1 MSPQEEAI
9 VKVVTFFVKGSRLKL
24 CFPRR
29 GGRLL
34 ACVMLGALSLP
45 FLSSAGDEGLVAHY
59 SFDEGSG
66 PIARDASGRGNDGR
80 IHGARFVKRG
90 RGFSLQFDGVDDFVD
105 CGAAPS
111 LDLRGAA
118 SLEAW
123 VYPERRVQEE
133 VGILGKHFD
142 SFLLSF
148 YTDGQCWWYISSGG
162 NNAKSLLT
170 PGSWHHVAGTF
181 DGAKLKLYIDG
192 QLAGGQESRFP
203 SIQPGRKLFLGC
215 VPRDAEAEDPSQ
227 TRSGYFPGELD
238 EVRVYSRALSEA
250 EIAVRFNAMKDQ
262 LDLLAGFQP
271 VAPAA
276 SLEVDGL
283 TAAAGKSGQLELKT
297 AKGVYSLESFFAYP
311 GETIGWNAL
320 SEGEGGGEP
329 RWDPEVRRAGEKA
342 IEITAQGSR
351 YALHRRIR
359 VERGTVA
366 IEDEVIQRG
375 EEPAGI
381 LLRHRLTSP
390 AAFREAFTASGAEN
404 PAVFLS
410 GERESLGILPE
421 DDVSRLRFEAGLGMP
436 RNQARLRIG
445 DAALERGKSRA
456 FRFRLYF
463 FEAGADLFTFF
474 NRVRRDWK
482 SNFTILGPFSFF
494 DVGPPLLD
502 DPGRLRAYL
511 QRRRLRLAALSPW
524 LDYDPGS
531 FDRVWPREE
540 YKRRMQQAARALKAA
555 DPEIRCL
562 GCIETDWVAIDPEKI
577 PGGDKLPRAA
587 PGGPSGNHWLSNA
600 ETRILEAA
608 ELPWKD
614 SVKRSKEGLLQLELY
629 SRGGRPQTSLS
640 VYPRPGN
647 HQHRFL
653 LEQARFLLDEVGLD
667 GFYIDEF
674 SQSWAGSGI
683 RSYEGE
689 DGLSAE
695 IDPGTGRLGRR
706 FVDCGLAGIETRIEL
721 CRYALER
728 GKLAVANTYASSM
741 EEQAMPVQR
750 FSETWAMF
758 DPMAVADGEKPPLN
772 PFLLRGA
779 LASPIGLGI
788 AGASGKRDAA
798 RRLMKAV
805 VFYLRHGLLYYHYAL
820 DDLPESGDG
829 SGEYGPVNRMFPL
842 TPLALHEGWIEGE
855 ERIITAVSGD
865 FKLAS
870 KEKPAVYLYDLS
882 GREKPPRFA
891 AEAEKGGWKVA
902 ARLRDW
908 AEIAVIERRD
918 R

>member
-1 MSPQEEAI
+1 M
-9 VKVVTFFVKGSRLKL
+9 VTFFVKGSRLKP
-24 CFPRR
+24 FFTRR

-34 ACVMLGALSLP
+34 AGVMLAAFSLP
-45 FLSSAGDEGLVAHY
+45 LLAAAGDDGLVAHF
-59 SFDEGSG
+59 SFDEGPG
-66 PIARDASGRGNDGR
+66 PLARDASGRGNDGR

-123 VYPERRVQEE
+123 VYPERHVQEE

-142 SFLLSF
+142 SFLLSY

-170 PGSWHHVAGTF
+170 PGSWHHLAGTF
-181 DGAKLKLYIDG
+181 DGAKLKLFIDG
-192 QLAGGQESRFP
+192 QLAGRQESRFS
-203 SIQPGRKLFLGC
+203 SIQPGKRLFLGC
-215 VPRDAEAEDPSQ
+215 VLRDAAAEDPSQ
-227 TRSGYFPGELD
+227 TRGGYFPGELD
-238 EVRVYSRALSEA
+238 EVRFYSRALSEA
-250 EIAVRFNAMKDQ
+250 EIAARFNAMKDQ

-276 SLEVDGL
+276 SLEGDGL

-297 AKGVYSLESFFAYP
+297 GKGVYSLESFLAYP
-311 GETIGWNAL
+311 GESIGWNAL

-329 RWDPEVRRAGEKA
+329 LWAPQATLAASKA
-342 IEITAQGSR
+342 IEIRAQGNH
-351 YALHRRIR
+351 YALKRCLRI
-359 VERGTVA
+359 ERGTVA
-366 IEDEVIQRG
+366 IEDEVTQRG
-375 EEPAGI
+375 AEPAGI
-381 LLRHRLTSP
+381 VLRHLLTSP

-404 PAVFLS
+404 PAVFLA

-421 DDVSRLRFEAGLGMP
+421 DDVSRLRLEAGLGLP

-445 DAALERGKSRA
+445 DVALEPGKSRV
-456 FRFRLYF
+456 FRFRFYF
-463 FEAGADLFTFF
+463 LEAGADRFAFF

-494 DVGPPLLD
+494 DVGSPLLD

-511 QRRRLRLAALSPW
+511 QRRRLRIAALSPW

-540 YKRRMQQAARALKAA
+540 YKRRMQQAARALKAV
-555 DPEIRCL
+555 DPEVRCL
-562 GCIETDWVAIDPEKI
+562 GCIETDWVAIDPAKI
-577 PGGDKLPRAA
+577 SGGEKLPQAA
-587 PGGPSGNHWLSNA
+587 PGGPSGNYWLSDA
-600 ETRILEAA
+600 ETRILDAA

-614 SVKRSKEGLLQLELY
+614 SVKRSREGQLKLELY

-647 HQHRFL
+647 FQHGFL
-653 LEQARFLLDEVGLD
+653 LEQVRFLLDEVGLD

-674 SQSWAGSGI
+674 SQSWTGSGI

-695 IDPGTGRLGRR
+695 VDPGTGCLGRR
-706 FVDCGLAGIETRIEL
+706 FVDCGLAGIETRVEL
-721 CRYALER
+721 CKYALER
-728 GKLAVANTYASSM
+728 GKLVVANTYASSM
-741 EEQAMPVQR
+741 AEQALAMQR
-750 FSETWAMF
+750 FAETQGMF

-772 PFLLRGA
+772 PLLLRGA

-788 AGASGKRDAA
+788 VGASGKRDAA

-820 DDLPESGDG
+820 EDLPESGEG

-842 TPLALHEGWIEGE
+842 TPVALHEGWIEGE

-865 FKLAS
+865 FRLAV
-870 KEKPAVYLYDLS
+870 KEKPAVHLYDLS

-891 AEAEKGGWKVA
+891 LEADERGWKVA
-902 ARLRDW
+902 VRLRDW
-908 AEIAVIERRD
+908 AEIAVIERLER
-918 R
+918 